1 MGRWFA
7 GEAAAIGAVGVE
19 EVDVV
24 AILSGPSSCAM
35 IE

>member
-19 EVDVV
+19 EADVA
-24 AILSGPSSCAM
+24 AILLGPSSCAM
-35 IE
+35 VE